1 MKNRKV
7 DIFWELAF
15 DKFNLEEQIEDYGS
29 VEISTDEIKSISNP
43 STGQTFEPRLVTKFD
58 SISDLPKIFK
68 VGDTREVRYSIMSK
82 SRRSYVIVKA
92 NLYKKLDAKFK
103 FGADKLNRM
112 SFPTHIKSIDEDSI
126 TSEANAL
133 NVALFSGIFDEFFN
147 SSNFVQTIS
156 GRMGTGN
163 WAYLI
168 GDKLNASVENT
179 QMEIDG
185 SLENDKYLVLIEA
198 KNKLNDDFLIR
209 QLYFPY
215 RCYYEKLKG
224 TKCVVP
230 IFLVYSMNVFTLIE
244 YKFQDVNN
252 ILSVEKVKKMHYTF
266 EKRMSRTETE
276 KELKG
281 CIIKPPTE
289 PFPQADD
296 LGKVIGTI
304 EYIGQGLEDEIRTAE
319 IAELFEFDKR
329 QGAYYLAGARFLGLL
344 DKDTNNLTEEG
355 KFFLE
360 SDFKDKVILLL
371 KTLYKSPSFRY
382 AIDCLIFNKKE
393 FEKDE
398 LIEIM
403 KNLEYRS
410 MSQET
415 AKRRAGTI
423 KSWVYYLLMFYI

>member
-156 GRMGTGN
+156 GRMGTGKLPVKCKKN
-163 WAYLI
+163 WYVHPTGSSKIHPTEKNHKLLEELI
-168 GDKLNASVENT
+168 TDNTVLGDVIYDPC
-179 QMEIDG
+179 MG
-185 SLENDKYLVLIEA
+185 SGSTGLVA
-198 KNKLNDDFLIR
+198 NKLGRKFYGVELDEK
-209 QLYFPY
+209 
-215 RCYYEKLKG
+215 YYTIAKERL
-224 TKCVVP
+224 
-230 IFLVYSMNVFTLIE
+230 
-244 YKFQDVNN
+244 NN
-252 ILSVEKVKKMHYTF
+252 E
-266 EKRMSRTETE
+266 
-276 KELKG
+276 
-281 CIIKPPTE
+281 
-289 PFPQADD
+289 
-296 LGKVIGTI
+296 
-304 EYIGQGLEDEIRTAE
+304 
-319 IAELFEFDKR
+319 
-329 QGAYYLAGARFLGLL
+329 
-344 DKDTNNLTEEG
+344 
-355 KFFLE
+355 
-360 SDFKDKVILLL
+360 
-371 KTLYKSPSFRY
+371 
-382 AIDCLIFNKKE
+382 
-393 FEKDE
+393 
-398 LIEIM
+398 
-403 KNLEYRS
+403 
-410 MSQET
+410 
-415 AKRRAGTI
+415 
-423 KSWVYYLLMFYI
+423 